1 MYLMT
6 NIAEVEKNLPS
17 PSGEVART
25 NIHPDLDTVGVSQI
39 HPDETLAKTVGVAQ
53 SLGAP
58 IFPAAENIPAVS
70 EPSMVDKINLGVTDT
85 GRWLGAIS
93 KLGGEKRFAYSA
105 NSNAKPSTSN
115 ISDFRNAR
123 EKLEKERG
131 LKNAA

>member
-58 IFPAAENIPAVS
+58 IFPAAENIPAIS
-70 EPSMVDKINLGVTDT
+70 EPSVVGKINLGVTDT
-85 GRWLGAIS
+85 ERWLDEIAKFERE
-93 KLGGEKRFAYSA
+93 KLGRSI
-105 NSNAKPSTSN
+105 NPNAKPSAAN
-115 ISDFRNAR
+115 ISDFKIAR